1 MILVAQAAALSLP
14 YLAAP
19 RLLTL
24 AAAAPAAVLCPRAP
38 GPENSGPQLSNP
50 NNNPDGP
57 GSAYVSLAALKAVYD
72 RADLADLPDWAL
84 LDLLDLFDRLYLLTT
99 PRLSPPNM
107 SAEALAS
114 YLGFLPQRLSRLL
127 YLASPV
133 SPSAGP
139 ETPHGSLLAQA
150 RATMHRP
157 LGFASSPSLPGTIS
171 SPWWTDFAHLIY

>member
-19 RLLTL
+19 RLLML
-24 AAAAPAAVLCPRAP
+24 ATAAPAAVLCPRAP
-38 GPENSGPQLSNP
+38 GPENSGPQPSNP
-50 NNNPDGP
+50 NKNPDDP
-57 GSAYVSLAALKAVYD
+57 RFTYVSLEALKAVD
-72 RADLADLPDWAL
+72 DLADWAQ
-84 LDLLDLFDRLYLLTT
+84 LDLLYLPPLEPST
-99 PRLSPPNM
+99 PRLGAPNT

-127 YLASPV
+127 YLASPFP
-133 SPSAGP
+133 PSAGP